1 MNGKKITR
9 VTIPHAHR
17 GDVKRGTLG
26 SIRKQV
32 HLDNE
37 QFAALVDCPLKGSD
51 YVMILKEKG
60 LI

>member
-1 MNGKKITR
+1 MDGKKVAR
-9 VTIPHAHR
+9 VTIPHVHR
-17 GDVKRGTLG
+17 GDVKPGTLN

-37 QFAALVDCPLKGSD
+37 QFAALIDCPLKGSD
-51 YVMILKEKG
+51 YVTILKEKG